1 MIKAT
6 ITTDTARP
14 VRFPERSTFTSKLDR
29 KTTPK
34 QLDEM
39 LSVLVAFSTS
49 PFLVPG
55 KGLQLGCS
63 RAEALRQGYGTLQL
77 NVAHDGVPQFLSSR
91 SIGWA
96 LRLGSTLGPI
106 DFRRIGKIHPAGIDL

>member
-14 VRFPERSTFTSKLDR
+14 LRFPERSTFTSKLDR

-77 NVAHDGVPQFLSSR
+77 NVAPQFLSSR

>member
-14 VRFPERSTFTSKLDR
+14 VCFPDKSTFTSKLDR
-29 KTTPK
+29 KITPK

-49 PFLVPG
+49 PFLLPG

-63 RAEALRQGYGTLQL
+63 RPEVLRQGCGILQL

-91 SIGWA
+91 SIGWSQGQH
-96 LRLGSTLGPI
+96 RLWDRSIFGESVKSI
-106 DFRRIGKIHPAGIDL
+106 QRV